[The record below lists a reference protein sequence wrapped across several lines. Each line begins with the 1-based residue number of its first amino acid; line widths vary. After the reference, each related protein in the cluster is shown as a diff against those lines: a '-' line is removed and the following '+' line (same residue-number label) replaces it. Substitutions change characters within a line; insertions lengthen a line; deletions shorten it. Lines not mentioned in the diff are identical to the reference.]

1 MNIGDKYRVIGF
13 DCGHT
18 AKSRLGSLG
27 ITIGTYIEI
36 IEVQPLCGPYTIK
49 VGKSEYTIGRGLFSK
64 IICEKIDATI

>member
-13 DCGHT
+13 DCGPT

-36 IEVQPLCGPYTIK
+36 IEVQPL
-49 VGKSEYTIGRGLFSK
+49 
-64 IICEKIDATI
+64 